1 MSTRF
6 KLAFLIIVAGQV
18 FLLLGLIGDKEYTLR
33 TGTEVLLETIPR
45 DPRSLLQ
52 GDFAILGYKIS
63 DMPANSQIRVGE
75 TVYVSLREAGEVWE
89 ATNYGLKKPSG
100 EDPVFIKGVVDRP
113 GHLDFGIGTYFV
125 PEGTGRLVER
135 SGDVK
140 VVVSVDRR
148 GKAVI
153 KDVLL
158 DGVPFSEARE
168 LWSDE

>member
-33 TGTEVLLETIPR
+33 TGTEVLLETIPI

-52 GDFAILGYKIS
+52 GDYVILDYVIS
-63 DMPANSQIRVGE
+63 RLPTNSQIPVRQ
-75 TVYVSLREAGEVWE
+75 TMYVSLREAGGLWE
-89 ATNYGLKKPSG
+89 ASDYSSRKPSDG
-100 EDPVFIKGVVDRP
+100 DAVFIKGVVDRP
-113 GHLDFGIGTYFV
+113 GHLDFDIGTFFV
-125 PEGTGRLVER
+125 PEGAGRVVER

-168 LWSDE
+168 LLSDE

>member
-1 MSTRF
+1 MSRRF
-6 KLAFLIIVAGQV
+6 KIAFLVIVAAQV
-18 FLLLGLIGDKEYTLR
+18 FLLLGLIGEKEYTLR
-33 TGTEVLLETIPR
+33 TGTEVVLETVPI

-63 DMPANSQIRVGE
+63 DMPTNSQIRVGE
-75 TVYVSLREAGEVWE
+75 TMYVSLREAGVVWE
-89 ATNYGLKKPSG
+89 ASDYSLRKPSDR
-100 EDPVFIKGVVDRP
+100 EAVFIKGVVDRP

-125 PEGTGRLVER
+125 PEGTGRLIER
-135 SGDVK
+135 SRDVK
-140 VVVSVDRR
+140 VVVSIDAR

-168 LWSDE
+168 LSSEE